1 MSKRKQTEKK
11 EPGAEKIA
19 RALSIEEAKSEIVKE
34 LANILT
40 EEEEHNTS
48 KNTLEDLDSTDDLG
62 DRIKEVIGATLE
74 ELKDSLSGNEKKKI
88 LGSQHLE
95 NNKHTAEKQLEG
107 VNETKENNKGSC
119 RKSNELMARSKATV
133 RRMLVPNCVHS
144 PDYRIG
150 NKNIMNRRLR
160 NDPYK
165 IKKLLPEY
173 KRVDDIKNGQIMRS
187 MNVRKK
193 AIYFTG
199 KRMVFN

>member
-1 MSKRKQTEKK
+1 MT
-11 EPGAEKIA
+11 
-19 RALSIEEAKSEIVKE
+19 
-34 LANILT
+34 
-40 EEEEHNTS
+40 
-48 KNTLEDLDSTDDLG
+48 
-62 DRIKEVIGATLE
+62 
-74 ELKDSLSGNEKKKI
+74 
-88 LGSQHLE
+88 
-95 NNKHTAEKQLEG
+95 
-107 VNETKENNKGSC
+107 
-119 RKSNELMARSKATV
+119 RSKATV

>member
-74 ELKDSLSGNEKKKI
+74 ELKDSLSGNEKKKSLVLSI
-88 LGSQHLE
+88 LKIISILLKNSSRGLT
-95 NNKHTAEKQLEG
+95 KLKKITKAAAE
-107 VNETKENNKGSC
+107 
-119 RKSNELMARSKATV
+119 RA
-133 RRMLVPNCVHS
+133 
-144 PDYRIG
+144 
-150 NKNIMNRRLR
+150 MNL
-160 NDPYK
+160 
-165 IKKLLPEY
+165 
-173 KRVDDIKNGQIMRS
+173 
-187 MNVRKK
+187 
-193 AIYFTG
+193 
-199 KRMVFN
+199 